1 MSGNYRDEIAA
12 EIIARIEAGTAPWL
26 KPWTA
31 GALGAAPLNPITGK
45 PYRGINS
52 LWLYLQGH
60 SDPRWLTYRQ
70 AAELGGQVRKGEKS
84 TTIEYWQWTERTA
97 VKDSEGKPVLDAEGR
112 EQYETV
118 RLERPKVFYAK
129 VFNAEQIDGLQ
140 PWKAPAPVAIPQL
153 LERAETMIAGAGV
166 PVLHDQNDRAFYR
179 PSTDKIHLP
188 PVASFKNQV
197 AYYETV
203 LHELGH
209 ATGHQSRLN
218 REFGPFGGE
227 VYAREE
233 LRAEI
238 ASYMLAKDLGISFD
252 PSNHAAYV
260 KSWLKVLTEDKNE
273 IFRAA
278 RDAEIIK
285 TWVMEPERRQE
296 LERTGQVVSV
306 EKPIR
311 EEMSMTAAAVA
322 AWNSGRTKEYTEW
335 QELGSGYAV
344 RESTT
349 HPVREIRAPGGQ
361 VLVDGIDSNGKHYNE
376 YEFSSTNPLARGEM
390 AWVDQAQNYISGL
403 ELPKVGSAF
412 EKASREQNLSQKP
425 LPHREREAVGQVEKG
440 GQPPAQSPR
449 VYLDVP
455 FSQKDAAK
463 AAGARW
469 DKDAKSW
476 YITTADDPKHFAQWQ
491 KAPTREAPPQALKMD
506 AGTLYVGWHTPTIPG
521 MEAVVASQ
529 SAGLPLGKYV
539 ALDRPFESNAHD
551 PAAAK
556 AVEVHLVK
564 VYDPEGILDP
574 ANIQRDQG
582 VWDAMGAAMDKDPG
596 IANARNFNEV
606 KQRSAE
612 AQTNFLRS
620 NGYEGWVR
628 WIDGIDRHE
637 DPEMANRELIVF
649 DRERV
654 KDRQAPEQRQ
664 VAAQDIP
671 AELRLYVQ
679 AVEKAGTQAERGEAL
694 TDLIM
699 AVGDLPLNRQ
709 VEVLPT
715 VEKYG
720 ISRASVD
727 EYMKFSGR
735 DAFEDAA
742 TDRAIAAMEVRQ
754 RDELKATPTTRA
766 YIAVPYSERNEAK
779 AAGAKWD
786 RAAKSWYAPEGSD
799 PGAFSKW
806 AGKSASRN
814 EMSPK
819 EEFAEFLKAND
830 LKLDG
835 DPEMDGKWHRVP
847 TSTDKGRE
855 KSGSYRGFLDGRPAG
870 QAKAGWNAPTVQ
882 WVSTGVALTDEERAR
897 VQAEAAQV
905 RADREANRQAAADKA
920 AKTAYGIWQNLPD
933 SPAMISPYLARKGV
947 GAHGVKIDGE
957 GKLVVPAR
965 DANGKLW
972 TLQFIGKDGKLWLKD
987 SQKVGSMHVIEPTGK
1002 GTLDS
1007 LRPNDPVIIAEGYA
1021 TGARIFEATKR
1032 PVVIAFDCG
1041 NLQAVAEAVHA
1052 KFPDRPI
1059 LLAGDNDH
1067 ARVNAAGMP
1076 ENIGVIKAEAAAKAV
1091 GGHVVTPKFTPQEMV
1106 KGLTDFDDL
1115 GKSRGNAAVRQ
1126 SIEGALS
1133 KSQGQERGIA

>member
-52 LWLYLQGH
+52 LWLDLQGH

-70 AAELGGQVRKGEKS
+70 AGELGGQVRKGEKS

-209 ATGHQSRLN
+209 ATGHQNRLN

-238 ASYMLAKDLGISFD
+238 ASYMLARDLGISFD

-278 RDAEIIK
+278 RDAEVIK

-322 AWNSGRTKEYTEW
+322 AWNSGPTKEYTEW

-361 VLVDGIDSNGKHYNE
+361 VLIDGIDSNGKHYNE
-376 YEFSSTNPLARGEM
+376 YEFSSANPLARGEM
-390 AWVDQAQNYISGL
+390 AWVDKAQNYISGI

-412 EKASREQNLSQKP
+412 EKAWREQNLSQQT
-425 LPHREREAVGQVEKG
+425 LPHQEREAVGQVEKG
-440 GQPPAQSPR
+440 DQPPVQSPR

-476 YITTADDPKHFAQWQ
+476 YVTAEDDPKNFAQWLKSPSQEPVQPEQ
-491 KAPTREAPPQALKMD
+491 K
-506 AGTLYVGWHTPTIPG
+506 
-521 MEAVVASQ
+521 
-529 SAGLPLGKYV
+529 
-539 ALDRPFESNAHD
+539 
-551 PAAAK
+551 
-556 AVEVHLVK
+556 
-564 VYDPEGILDP
+564 
-574 ANIQRDQG
+574 
-582 VWDAMGAAMDKDPG
+582 
-596 IANARNFNEV
+596 
-606 KQRSAE
+606 
-612 AQTNFLRS
+612 
-620 NGYEGWVR
+620 
-628 WIDGIDRHE
+628 
-637 DPEMANRELIVF
+637 
-649 DRERV
+649 RER
-654 KDRQAPEQRQ
+654 DR
-664 VAAQDIP
+664 DIP
-671 AELRLYVQ
+671 DEG
-679 AVEKAGTQAERGEAL
+679 KT
-694 TDLIM
+694 
-699 AVGDLPLNRQ
+699 RQ
-709 VEVLPT
+709 
-715 VEKYG
+715 
-720 ISRASVD
+720 
-727 EYMKFSGR
+727 
-735 DAFEDAA
+735 
-742 TDRAIAAMEVRQ
+742 
-754 RDELKATPTTRA
+754 

-786 RAAKSWYAPEGSD
+786 RAAKSWYVPEGSD

-814 EMSPK
+814 EMSPI
-819 EEFAEFLKAND
+819 EEFAQALKDNG
-830 LKLDG
+830 LKLSG
-835 DPEMDGKWHRVP
+835 DPVMDGNWHRVP
-847 TSTDKGRE
+847 VEGDKGKE
-855 KSGSYRGFLDGRPAG
+855 TNGSYRGFLDGRPAG
-870 QAKAGWNAPTVQ
+870 NITNFKAGRVVD
-882 WVSTGVALTDEERAR
+882 WVATGVTLSDQERA
-897 VQAEAAQV
+897 QILAEAANV
-905 RADREANRQAAADKA
+905 RAAREADRQAGYDTA
-920 AKTAYGIWQNLPD
+920 AKKAYGVWVNLPD
-933 SPAMISPYLARKGV
+933 QAHPENCAYLAAKGV
-947 GAHGVKIDGE
+947 KGHGVKVNSQGNMIIPCRDESGRLWNIQTVSPQN
-957 GKLVVPAR
+957 KL
-965 DANGKLW
+965 
-972 TLQFIGKDGKLWLKD
+972 FLKD
-987 SQKVGSMHVIEPTGK
+987 SRKEGTFHVLEVTGK
-1002 GTLDS
+1002 GTLDT
-1007 LRPNDPVIIAEGYA
+1007 LAALKHGTVIIAEGYA
-1021 TGARIFEATKR
+1021 TAATIFEETGR
-1032 PVVIAFDCG
+1032 PVIAAFDSG
-1041 NLQAVAEAVHA
+1041 NLKTVAEAVRA
-1052 KFPDRPI
+1052 KFPGRPI
-1059 LLAGDNDH
+1059 LIAADNDH
-1067 ARVNAAGMP
+1067 ANVNGNVGM
-1076 ENIGVIKAEAAAKAV
+1076 IKAEEAAKAV
-1091 GGHVVTPKFTPQEMV
+1091 GGTFVAPKFTPEEQAR
-1106 KGLTDFDDL
+1106 KLTDFNDL
-1115 GKSRGNAAVRQ
+1115 KQARGNGWVRRT
-1126 SIEGALS
+1126 IEDALS